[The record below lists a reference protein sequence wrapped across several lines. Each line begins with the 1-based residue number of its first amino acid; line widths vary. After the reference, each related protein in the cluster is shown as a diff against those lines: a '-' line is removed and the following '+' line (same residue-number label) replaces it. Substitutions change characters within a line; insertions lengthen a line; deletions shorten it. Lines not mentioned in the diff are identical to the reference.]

1 MPITDQE
8 KLGIVDFL
16 AKDEQNVSALL
27 QVARSVTKNICDV
40 ATTQGMWMHSIIIQ
54 FDSYSVLPAEAL
66 DYVYVQ
72 IGDTLTLL
80 SKRAI
85 TREMLFKYLH
95 QRKVQ
100 VKADFTKGALISRII
115 EYWNTKFEYNND
127 HDLPNITT
135 STTSIT
141 SSTKVTEN
149 NTTITPSLSIS
160 QQESE
165 TQYPTHLLARQF
177 TEWFFNNLNSQTV
190 KSEDFWSDC
199 QLQLRIAATDEI
211 NDYGCAGA
219 DDVIMRLLSSKERF
233 GFYFNP
239 NLTHAGVQGRMNV
252 HGLVLVL
259 ACGTLHTEQN
269 CVGVFE
275 CTFGLLRDPFAEN
288 NWKVKTMKCI
298 LRSQLA
304 AIMPS
309 LCESETLV
317 EALHLPIPEGEI
329 T

>member
-1 MPITDQE
+1 MPITDRE

-16 AKDEQNVSALL
+16 VKEEQNVPVLL

-40 ATTQGMWMHSIIIQ
+40 ATTH
-54 FDSYSVLPAEAL
+54 EAL

-80 SKRAI
+80 NKRLI
-85 TREMLFKYLH
+85 TREMIFKYLH
-95 QRKVQ
+95 QRKIQ
-100 VKADFTKGALISRII
+100 VNADFTKGALISKIL
-115 EYWNTKFEYNND
+115 EYWNSKSESNND
-127 HDLPNITT
+127 FALLNDNYTTT
-135 STTSIT
+135 SKQFLH
-141 SSTKVTEN
+141 KVNEN
-149 NTTITPSLSIS
+149 TFNTAISDSIS
-160 QQESE
+160 GSNEANDNE
-165 TQYPTHLLARQF
+165 PRYPIHLLARKF
-177 TEWFFNNLNSQTV
+177 TEWFFNNLNKEGLKV
-190 KSEDFWSDC
+190 EDFWSDS
-199 QLQLRIAATDEI
+199 QLQLRIAATDQI
-211 NDYGCAGA
+211 NDYECAGA
-219 DDVIMRLLSSKERF
+219 NEVIVNILRSKEQF

-288 NWKVKTMKCI
+288 NWKVKTMQCV
-298 LRSQLA
+298 LRSQA
-304 AIMPS
+304 AAMMPS
-309 LCESETLV
+309 LCDSETLV
-317 EALHLPIPEGEI
+317 EALGLPIPEGEI

>member
-16 AKDEQNVSALL
+16 AKDEQNVPALL

-40 ATTQGMWMHSIIIQ
+40 ATTQ
-54 FDSYSVLPAEAL
+54 EAL
-66 DYVYVQ
+66 DYVYIQ

-80 SKRAI
+80 NKRAI

-95 QRKVQ
+95 QRKIQ
-100 VKADFTKGALISRII
+100 VNADFTKGALISRII
-115 EYWNTKFEYNND
+115 EYWNSKFEYNND
-127 HDLPNITT
+127 NSLPNT
-135 STTSIT
+135 TTSIT
-141 SSTKVTEN
+141 SLTNVTEN
-149 NTTITPSLSIS
+149 NTATSITTNLSTS
-160 QQESE
+160 QQENE
-165 TQYPTHLLARQF
+165 TQYPIHLLARQF
-177 TEWFFNNLNSQTV
+177 TQWFFNNLNKQTV
-190 KSEDFWSDC
+190 KADDFWSDC
-199 QLQLRIAATDEI
+199 QLQLRIAATDQI
-211 NDYGCAGA
+211 NDYECTGA
-219 DDVIMRLLSSKERF
+219 DEVIFTLLGSKEQF

-304 AIMPS
+304 AVMPS